1 MSNRFSES
9 QSTQAITLGDSSK
22 NTHLILQ
29 DIMRLGQFACQAAE
43 RVGID
48 IVFSFV
54 DQVGAE
60 RYFFVMDDALL
71 VSHELATQKAWTAV
85 ALKTPTSD
93 LAVKILP
100 GQSLYGLQNSPK
112 VCCIGG
118 GVPIWKDT
126 QLLGAIGIS
135 GGTVEQDCAIAQA
148 AISLFTR

>member
-1 MSNRFSES
+1 MSNAFSES
-9 QSTQAITLGDSSK
+9 QSAQAIKLGDGGK
-22 NTHLILQ
+22 NTHLTLQ
-29 DIMRLGQFACQAAE
+29 DIMRLGQFACHAAE

-85 ALKTPTSD
+85 ALKTSTSD
-93 LAVKILP
+93 LTEKILP
-100 GQSLYGLQNSPK
+100 GQSLYGLQNTPK

-126 QLLGAIGIS
+126 LLLGAIGIS

>member
-1 MSNRFSES
+1 MSNVFSES
-9 QSTQAITLGDSSK
+9 QSAQAIKLGDGGK
-22 NTHLILQ
+22 NTHLTLQ
-29 DIMRLGQFACQAAE
+29 DIMRLGQFACHAAE

-85 ALKTPTSD
+85 ALKTSTSD
-93 LAVKILP
+93 LAEKILP
-100 GQSLYGLQNSPK
+100 GQSLYGLQNTPK

-126 QLLGAIGIS
+126 LLLGAIGIS